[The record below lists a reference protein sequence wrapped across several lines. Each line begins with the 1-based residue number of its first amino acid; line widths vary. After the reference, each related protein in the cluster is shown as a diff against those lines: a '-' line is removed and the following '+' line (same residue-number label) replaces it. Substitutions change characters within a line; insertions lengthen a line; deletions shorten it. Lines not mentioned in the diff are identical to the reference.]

1 MQKYLVLTDG
11 KNKRAGLVVLG
22 SDLITP
28 DMMILLIHGI
38 CATFTE
44 LYHTRMPM
52 ENAVVTLA
60 RFFDVYDPTDEDLGD
75 EAVSIVEVLNNDE
88 MAEYAS
94 LDGAY
99 ETMKYAQPV
108 SQLGLPM
115 YLSIRSYLNGNKGK
129 VTEEDL
135 TRAVVKIKAEWEEK

>member
-11 KNKRAGLVVLG
+11 KGKHNGLVVLG
-22 SDLITP
+22 SDLISP

-75 EAVSIVEVLNNDE
+75 EAVSIVDVLNNDD
-88 MAEYAS
+88 MAEITW
-94 LDGAY
+94 LDDIY
-99 ETMKYAQPV
+99 ETMKFAQPV

-115 YLSIRSYLNGNKGK
+115 YLSIRSYLNGNKGQ
-129 VTEEDL
+129 VTAEDL
-135 TRAVVKIKAEWEEK
+135 TMALAKIKAEWEEM

>member
-1 MQKYLVLTDG
+1 MQKYLVLTDD
-11 KNKRAGLVVLG
+11 KSQYNGLVVLA

-44 LYHTRMPM
+44 LYHSRMPM

-75 EAVSIVEVLNNDE
+75 EAVSIVELFNNDD
-88 MAEYAS
+88 MAEITW
-94 LDGAY
+94 LDDIY
-99 ETMKYAQPV
+99 ETMKFAQPV

-115 YLSIRSYLNGNKGK
+115 YLSIRSYLNGNKGQ

-135 TRAVVKIKAEWEEK
+135 TRALAKIKAEWEEK